1 MVQEARKERE
11 EKEIQI
17 NTTLEEKV
25 AKEKVSSFKN
35 MKSLVM

>member
-25 AKEKVSSFKN
+25 AKEKASSFKI
-35 MKSLVM
+35 